1 MAGARRTSP
10 GGMTVN
16 PVMTMAENGVG
27 RSLRR
32 PAGMIYHVEGKTIL
46 CVMNVSKQCVVL

>member
-16 PVMTMAENGVG
+16 LVMTMAENGVG

-32 PAGMIYHVEGKTIL
+32 PGGMTRRVEAKTIL
-46 CVMNVSKQCVVL
+46 CVMNVSKECVVL

>member
-46 CVMNVSKQCVVL
+46 CVMNVSKECVVL